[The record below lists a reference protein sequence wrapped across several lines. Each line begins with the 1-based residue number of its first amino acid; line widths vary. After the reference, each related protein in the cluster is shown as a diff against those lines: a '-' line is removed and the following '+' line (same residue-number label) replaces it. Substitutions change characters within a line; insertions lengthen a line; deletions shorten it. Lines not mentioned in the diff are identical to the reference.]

1 MHKYNVCACV
11 RVSVIA
17 NTSHFINDAVCVC
30 FICQW
35 WWATSGSILK
45 MQQRLWTHKSHPPI
59 HPPNKQTQLVS
70 TENNSSCLRFGV
82 LLLLFWCRKSCLKWI
97 TPFWIIYQQTAG
109 LPSQAKQVM
118 FEHPASAYSL
128 YLFRIPRALPDFGKT
143 AFSCSFDI
151 FENNICV
158 TQRTQHGLPIS

>member
-1 MHKYNVCACV
+1 MCVHKYNVCACV

-17 NTSHFINDAVCVC
+17 NTSHDAVCVC

-59 HPPNKQTQLVS
+59 HPPNKQNTACFDRKQLILSAVRCAAAVVLMS
-70 TENNSSCLRFGV
+70 KILSEVDNAILNN
-82 LLLLFWCRKSCLKWI
+82 
-97 TPFWIIYQQTAG
+97 
-109 LPSQAKQVM
+109 LPANCWPASHAKQVM

-143 AFSCSFDI
+143 AFSCSFDV